1 MDVTEKVEE
10 ILNLVDILVS
20 SADNKDEALDALNDV
35 WDHIS
40 AKIEALENEGDD
52 EDEDDSNEE

>member
-20 SADNKDEALDALNDV
+20 SADNKDEALDVLNDV

-40 AKIEALENEGDD
+40 VKIEALENEGDD